1 MTIARMLIAVLL
13 ATHIG
18 AAVGDQ
24 ASRSSADCQGA
35 LRLEN
40 MRLRHRLAQTKR
52 ALASVSREA
61 DACAAEA
68 KQCSELR
75 RAFVDL
81 THLSENLRQTNS
93 RLRWSARGIRAAHP
107 PDVAWL
113 REGNGHHAS
122 AAEEGIRP
130 FCSVVCVPVSPP
142 PWSLDSRR
150 AGMLHRCALCRPKAT
165 DIAARIGA
173 LDHKQAAV
181 AIDGRCTPHVVADF
195 DFRATVGIFL

>member
-24 ASRSSADCQGA
+24 ASRSSANCQGT

-40 MRLRHRLAQTKR
+40 MRLRHRLAQTQR
-52 ALASVSREA
+52 ALASVSRKT

-93 RLRWSARGIRAAHP
+93 RLRWSAGGIRAAHP

-122 AAEEGIRP
+122 AAEEGIHP
-130 FCSVVCVPVSPP
+130 SCSVVCVPVSPP
-142 PWSLDSRR
+142 PWSLHSRR
-150 AGMLHRCALCRPKAT
+150 AGMLHRCYAGQKQQTSLHGSAPSTTSRQLLQSMAG
-165 DIAARIGA
+165 AR
-173 LDHKQAAV
+173 
-181 AIDGRCTPHVVADF
+181 RMS
-195 DFRATVGIFL
+195 